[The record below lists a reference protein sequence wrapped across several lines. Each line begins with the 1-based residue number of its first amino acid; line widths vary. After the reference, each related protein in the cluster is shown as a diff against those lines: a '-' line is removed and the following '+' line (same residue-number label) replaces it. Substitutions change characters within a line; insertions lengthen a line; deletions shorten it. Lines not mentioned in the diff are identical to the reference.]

1 MKVVAIYSRKSKET
15 DTGESIKNQIDMCKD
30 YFLKQGKEFTFEVFQ
45 DEGFSGGNTKRPEF
59 QRMMLL
65 AKHGKFDIVACYK
78 VDRIARNIIDFMNT
92 FDTLKKNKVSL
103 VSVTEGFDPNTPI
116 GMMLMTMI
124 AGFAEMERM
133 NIAQRVKD
141 NMNALAKMGR
151 WLGGTP
157 PTGYRTIKENTH
169 DGKYAMYL
177 ELIPEMKQKL
187 NFIFKSAAAGYTSR
201 YIGKLVNLHHKTV
214 INIVYNPTFCP
225 SDELSKSYLENLG
238 YKVYGELNG
247 CGYLPWNRRPID
259 IDGKKMYKSDD
270 RFVTVSKHEVPTDS
284 VTWIKANEEI
294 KKRGDEGRP
303 RISQF
308 SFLAHMIICKC
319 GSGMSVDSGYKRKD
333 GSRLYYFKCSRKK
346 GGYNNGKC
354 DSKVIRVDY
363 IERDILSLLQKICL
377 NKELL
382 NDEISKTENITIDK
396 NEIKKISKKIKSND
410 IEMDNLVSQLGKLQG
425 SAADAVTNKMNT
437 LSKENDD
444 LKQKLFLLE
453 HDNILNSIN
462 HYDINYLH
470 SKIVNLM
477 SSWDNLSLEDK
488 QFGIQSIIDKIKWDG
503 EKFKISFIKK
513 S

>member
-1 MKVVAIYSRKSKET
+1 MKVVAIYSRKSKES
-15 DTGESIKNQIDMCKD
+15 DTGESIKNQIEMCKD
-30 YFLKQGKEFTFEVFQ
+30 YFLNQGKEFTFEIFQ

-92 FDTLKKNKVSL
+92 FDILKKNKVSL

-133 NIAQRVKD
+133 NIAQRVND

-157 PTGYRTIKENTH
+157 PTGYRAIKENTH
-169 DGKYAMYL
+169 NGKYAMYL
-177 ELIPEMKQKL
+177 ELIPEMKEKL
-187 NFIFKSAAAGYTSR
+187 TFIFESAAAGYTSR
-201 YIGKLVNLHHKTV
+201 YIGKLVELHPKTI
-214 INIVYNPTFCP
+214 INIVYNPTYCP

-247 CGYLPWNRRPID
+247 RGYLPWNRRPID
-259 IDGKKMYKSDD
+259 VNGKKMYRSED
-270 RFVTVSKHEVPTDS
+270 RFVTASKHEIPTDS
-284 VTWIKANEEI
+284 ATWIKANEEI
-294 KKRGDEGRP
+294 RKRGDEGRP
-303 RISQF
+303 RISQY
-308 SFLAHMIICKC
+308 SFLAHMLTCKC
-319 GSGMSVDSGYKRKD
+319 GCGMSVDSGYKRKD
-333 GSRLYYFKCSRKK
+333 GSRSYYFKCSSKK
-346 GGYNNGKC
+346 GGYNRNC
-354 DSKVIRVDY
+354 DAKLIRVDY
-363 IERDILSLLQKICL
+363 IENDILSLLQKICL

-382 NDEISKTENITIDK
+382 NDEISKTETIVIDK
-396 NEIKKISKKIKSND
+396 NEIKNISQKIKSND
-410 IEMDNLVSQLGKLQG
+410 IEMENLVSQLGKLKG
-425 SAADAVTNKMNT
+425 SAADAVTTKMNK
-437 LSKENDD
+437 LSEENDN

-462 HYDINYLH
+462 HYDIDYLYN
-470 SKIVNLM
+470 KIVNLM
-477 SSWDNLSLEDK
+477 SSWENLSLEDK

>member
-15 DTGESIKNQIDMCKD
+15 DIGESIKNQIEMCQN
-30 YFLKQGKEFTFEVFQ
+30 YFLKQSNEFTFEIFQ

-157 PTGYRTIKENTH
+157 PTGYRAIKENTR

-177 ELIPEMKQKL
+177 ELIPEMKEKL
-187 NFIFKSAAAGYTSR
+187 TFIFKSAAAGYTSR
-201 YIGKLVNLHHKTV
+201 YIGKLVDLHPKTV
-214 INIVYNPTFCP
+214 INIVYNPTYCP
-225 SDELSKSYLENLG
+225 SDNLSKSYLENLG
-238 YKVYGELNG
+238 YKVYGELNN

-259 IDGKKMYKSDD
+259 IDGKKMYRSDE

-284 VTWIKANEEI
+284 ATWIKANEEI

-308 SFLAHMIICKC
+308 TFLAHMLECKC
-319 GSGMSVDSGYKRKD
+319 GSGMSVDCGNKRKD
-333 GSRLYYFKCSRKK
+333 GSKLYYFKCSRKK
-346 GGYNNGKC
+346 GGYNKGKC
-354 DSKVIRVDY
+354 DSKCIRVDY
-363 IERDILSLLQKICL
+363 IEKDILDLLRKFSLDKSELERHI
-377 NKELL
+377 NKE
-382 NDEISKTENITIDK
+382 KNIIVDK
-396 NEIKKISKKIKSND
+396 SEIKIIKKQIKSND
-410 IEMDNLVSQLGKLQG
+410 DKMNNYTEQLGNLNG
-425 SAADAVTNKMNT
+425 SAADFVTQKMNE
-437 LSKENDD
+437 LALKNDK
-444 LKQKLFLLE
+444 LKQQLFLLE
-453 HDNILNSIN
+453 HDTIINSLDS
-462 HYDINYLH
+462 YDIDSIH
-470 SKIVNLM
+470 KKIINLINN
-477 SSWDNLSLEDK
+477 WDHLELEDK
-488 QFGIQSIIDKIKWDG
+488 QLGIQSIINKISWDG
-503 EKFKISFIKK
+503 EYFTISLNHN
-513 S
+513 